1 VKRLCGPDD
10 ACVVR
15 VPDKAENTW
24 FVGSHDGGWVAA
36 VKRCTLVIVNLF
48 SGAEVEL
55 APICSD
61 SLYYIQPKKI
71 IFSQDPTSQGC
82 ILVSLAKFRTQIGLC
97 KIGGNGSRWT
107 VEYEEDSRTKRV
119 SDIAFCNGELYGII
133 NPGEELVKFQIDTK
147 EDGTPAIT
155 SSNRLAIQRRGG
167 PTCEDDPMAYNC
179 HLVELHG
186 KPSMAI
192 RTRWLPSR
200 EPFFKVFTLVDIDNG
215 EAYKY
220 KWIEVTSF
228 DGHALFF
235 GPRWSK
241 AVYVAVDGHYSLEKN
256 HIYYTERISS
266 CTIELPD
273 NAVYSV
279 AIADR
284 QHMYCKKDQSVGDGL
299 ERTGYYTTG
308 INNLG
313 MWVYPPHF

>member
-1 VKRLCGPDD
+1 MSTTDGNGSTESSLSSAPWPDLPDELLGMVRGRLASPWSRVRLAAVCKAWRAASSRLPAPPAVPVLLQWTQFHPSGVKRLCGPDD

-119 SDIAFCNGELYGII
+119 SDIAFCNGDLYGII

-167 PTCEDDPMAYNC
+167 PHLRGRPHGVQLPPGGAAWQAIHGNTDP
-179 HLVELHG
+179 V
-186 KPSMAI
+186 
-192 RTRWLPSR
+192 
-200 EPFFKVFTLVDIDNG
+200 
-215 EAYKY
+215 
-220 KWIEVTSF
+220 
-228 DGHALFF
+228 
-235 GPRWSK
+235 
-241 AVYVAVDGHYSLEKN
+241 VA
-256 HIYYTERISS
+256 
-266 CTIELPD
+266 
-273 NAVYSV
+273 
-279 AIADR
+279 
-284 QHMYCKKDQSVGDGL
+284 
-299 ERTGYYTTG
+299 
-308 INNLG
+308 
-313 MWVYPPHF
+313 